1 MIYILVLLLLL
12 ITLIL
17 YLQYNNIE
25 SFNTDYVI
33 EKNPKTIDKSKYI
46 LKSKIPVCPKTINK
60 SKYILKSKLYKYL
73 SKVPQ
78 CPINFKLKNNNS
90 EECPTASN
98 ISINTYSYL

>member
-33 EKNPKTIDKSKYI
+33 EQN
-46 LKSKIPVCPKTINK
+46 PKTINK
-60 SKYILKSKLYKYL
+60 S
-73 SKVPQ
+73 
-78 CPINFKLKNNNS
+78 
-90 EECPTASN
+90 
-98 ISINTYSYL
+98 